1 MRRTRRTLLPDVAV
15 AVPVAV
21 AAAPQWA
28 GMNPSPEP
36 RLDSRRAFS
45 AFSSTARKVN
55 CKHDPVRLP
64 LYLPLTEQA
73 GRQSVIQLV
82 RLSVLSSVRSLCLG
96 EGCSSLY
103 YAVAAAAAAHAA
115 CERYLSCSI
124 VLQRLPPL
132 HCPACFHN
140 FLSPKPLRAA
150 LSNGSAFKYAKA
162 KNVYNI

>member
-36 RLDSRRAFS
+36 RPDSRRAFS

-82 RLSVLSSVRSLCLG
+82 RLSVLFVWVKAAVRC
-96 EGCSSLY
+96 
-103 YAVAAAAAAHAA
+103 
-115 CERYLSCSI
+115 I
-124 VLQRLPPL
+124 MQ
-132 HCPACFHN
+132 
-140 FLSPKPLRAA
+140 
-150 LSNGSAFKYAKA
+150 
-162 KNVYNI
+162 